1 MTLTQRDV
9 FKRIMTEWPRSPK
22 AIRLLT
28 GYTLKSIVRLW
39 RVRTRNTSRVA
50 LTKMGNFRLSGY
62 FWWRGL
68 HLPMPSCPARNRRT
82 PKITSFH
89 DSLQANTAIFVKNH
103 KSTFSPLRQRR
114 LRLLMSARIIVS
126 LISMRPDDID
136 GFFTCNHPLTA
147 SRYLLGNS

>member
-9 FKRIMTEWPRSPK
+9 FKRIMTEWLRSPK

-50 LTKMGNFRLSGY
+50 LTKMGNFGLSGY
-62 FWWRGL
+62 LGGADCICR
-68 HLPMPSCPARNRRT
+68 LPSGPARNRRT

-89 DSLQANTAIFVKNH
+89 GSLQANTAIFAKNH
-103 KSTFSPLRQRR
+103 RSTFSPLRQRS
-114 LRLLMSARIIVS
+114 LRLLTSARIIVS